1 MVPSKAPVT
10 VSWPLARNGVQ
21 IVNSRSRDI
30 KNNLVMLNVA
40 RIIGLLKLGLWFSV
54 RSLCLC
60 GERLPGIIPPRGAEN
75 HRVCTEKHLF
85 RQPPQRANSSWS
97 KPLTV
102 FAGVDERLHHLRV
115 GQSYH

>member
-40 RIIGLLKLGLWFSV
+40 RIIGLLKLALWFSV

-60 GERLPGIIPPRGAEN
+60 GERLPGIIPPQRRREPQSFHRETPFPKDSARGRAILYGPN
-75 HRVCTEKHLF
+75 RCRYSTEFMNAFTIDRK
-85 RQPPQRANSSWS
+85 S
-97 KPLTV
+97 
-102 FAGVDERLHHLRV
+102 
-115 GQSYH
+115 